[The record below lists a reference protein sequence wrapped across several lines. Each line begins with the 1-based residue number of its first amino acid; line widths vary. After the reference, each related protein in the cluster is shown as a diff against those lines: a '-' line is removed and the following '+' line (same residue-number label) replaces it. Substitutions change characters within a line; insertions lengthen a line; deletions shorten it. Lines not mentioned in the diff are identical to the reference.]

1 MMFRVAIIA
10 LIASAAAA
18 LKDVTPNGEVAANSA
33 LGMRLLSEA
42 QVVQPARQLND
53 QQDERDVTFVA
64 GYSLRYKGC
73 HSLIQ
78 VAAGENNNN
87 KNNQAESMLYATH
100 LARFALCPTSGNC
113 DKCAGG
119 GEYVMNM
126 QTFVDAFT
134 EARLTEAEYACETV
148 RENCDCDGN
157 DDQDTCEATCYSNA
171 GLTNCVEDQENGYD
185 FEIQRYLE
193 CRRK

>member
-134 EARLTEAEYACETV
+134 EARLTEAEYACETA
-148 RENCDCDGN
+148 RENCNCEGN
-157 DDQDTCEATCYSNA
+157 DDEETCEAACYSAA
-171 GLTNCVEDQENGYD
+171 GITCVDDAENGYD